1 MLQYPSQS
9 YFTLEVCEPEGDYL
23 EPLDLAHRLV
33 NQTGVNIFLTGKA
46 GTGKTTFL
54 HRLMEETTK
63 RAVVLA
69 PTGIAA
75 INAGGVTIHS
85 FFQLPFAPYLP
96 DGSMD
101 SREGKKYSFSKT
113 KKRIIR
119 TLDLLIIDEISMVR
133 PDVLDA
139 VDKVLRRYRNPR
151 KPFGG
156 VQLLL
161 IGDLRQLAPVV
172 QPREWEMLSKFYNS
186 PYFFESIALKEAGYV
201 TVELTKVF
209 RQQDDRFLN
218 LLNKVRDNKID
229 SEALWLLNQRVAGPD
244 IIESQKGIIRLTT
257 HNYLADRINEA
268 NMQKLLRDEY
278 VYAADIQGNFPE
290 SSYPADP
297 RLTLKVGAQVMFIK
311 NDPGMEKEYYN
322 GLLGI
327 VSSLSADKVYVTTL
341 EEEPRELVVSN
352 VTWENVSY
360 ALNEADGKIH
370 EKVEGTFSQIPLR
383 LAWAITIHKSQG
395 LTFDKAV
402 IDASRSFAPG
412 QTYVALSRCRTLEGV
427 YLEAPLQAH
436 AIMTDG
442 KVSTFI
448 SSQSQ
453 YAPDKS
459 VLEYYSDLYYNTLLH
474 ELFDLRSLAR
484 NFEGLH
490 RVMGTE
496 LQATYPKLVARID
509 SLADKLNNEI
519 MAVADKFHALID
531 NLTPYLKTSEE
542 AAAKLDSKIKGATG
556 FFADFIDEL
565 LRAVKLIP
573 VDIDNA
579 QVKKRLVTS
588 IEGVSETAQM
598 MLSLIRE
605 FSDRPFTV
613 EHFLQQRARVLLD
626 NDKMPLRPAR
636 KSKKVVIVTERT
648 DSPEIH
654 DEDPVTSI
662 APEATPDTIEDI
674 VNPEVYQRLK
684 QWRLA
689 KAEQMGNVPLFVIM
703 HNRTLM
709 NISAAMPRDIDDLKR
724 IKGLGKKK
732 IQQFGEELVN
742 IVWQTENS

>member
-311 NDPGMEKEYYN
+311 NDPGMEKDYYN

>member
-1 MLQYPSQS
+1 MLLYPSQS
-9 YFTLEVCEPEGDYL
+9 YFTPEACEPDGDYL
-23 EPLDLAHRLV
+23 DPIELAHRLA

-54 HRLMEETTK
+54 HRLIEETTK

-101 SREGKKYSFSKT
+101 SKTSRKYSFSKT

-139 VDKVLRRYRNPR
+139 VDRVLRRYRNPR
-151 KPFGG
+151 KAFGG

-172 QPREWEMLSKFYNS
+172 QPNEWEMLSKFYSS

-209 RQQDDRFLN
+209 RQQDDYFLN
-218 LLNKVRDNKID
+218 LLNKVRDNNMD
-229 SEALWLLNQRVAGPD
+229 SETLRMLNRRVASRD
-244 IIESQKGIIRLTT
+244 VIESQKGIIRLTT
-257 HNYLADRINEA
+257 HNYLADRINDA
-268 NMQKLLRDEY
+268 NMDKLDRDEY
-278 VYAADIQGNFPE
+278 IYSADVQGNFPE

-297 RLTLKVGAQVMFIK
+297 QLTLKVGAQVMFIK
-311 NDPGMEKEYYN
+311 NDPGMEKRYYN
-322 GLLGI
+322 GLIGI
-327 VSSLSADKVYVTTL
+327 VSSLSAEKVYVTTL
-341 EEEPRELVVSN
+341 EDEPRDLEVTK
-352 VTWENVSY
+352 VTWDNVSY
-360 ALNEADGKIH
+360 SLNEADGKIH

-427 YLEAPLQAH
+427 YLESPLQAH
-436 AIMTDG
+436 SIMTDG
-442 KVSTFI
+442 KVSQFI
-448 SSQSQ
+448 SSQSH
-453 YAPDKS
+453 YAPDKTA
-459 VLEYYSDLYYNTLLH
+459 LDYYSDLYYNSLLH
-474 ELFDLRSLAR
+474 DLFDFRTLSH

-490 RVMGTE
+490 RVTGSE

-509 SLADKLNNEI
+509 SLAEKLNNEI
-519 MAVADKFHALID
+519 MTVADKFHALID
-531 NLTPYLKTSEE
+531 TLTPYLKTSEE
-542 AAAKLDSKIKGATG
+542 ASVKLAGKIKGATG
-556 FFADFIDEL
+556 FFSDFIREL
-565 LRAVKLIP
+565 LRVVQLIP

-579 QVKKRLVTS
+579 QVKKRLVNA
-588 IEGVSETAQM
+588 IETVTDTARI
-598 MLSLIRE
+598 MLSMLSE

-613 EHFLQQRARVLLD
+613 EHYLQLRARILLD
-626 NDKMPLRPAR
+626 SDTPADRAPRKRAQKTVDTQQAGASTQRESSAETDVDTDADYDND
-636 KSKKVVIVTERT
+636 I
-648 DSPEIH
+648 I
-654 DEDPVTSI
+654 
-662 APEATPDTIEDI
+662 
-674 VNPEVYQRLK
+674 NPEVYQRLK
-684 QWRLA
+684 AWRTA
-689 KAEQMGNVPLFVIM
+689 KAAEMGNLPLYVIM
-703 HNRTLM
+703 HNRTIM
-709 NISAAMPRDIDDLKR
+709 NLAAGMPRNIDELR
-724 IKGLGKKK
+724 NIKGMGKKK

-742 IVWQTENS
+742 IIWQN